1 MLTTYYTSIILGGGG
16 ARQSR
21 DALEVELVGPI
32 AARPALQHGGAP
44 AER

>member
-21 DALEVELVGPI
+21 DALEVELVGPSPI
-32 AARPALQHGGAP
+32 GPIVQHGGAS
-44 AER
+44 AQR